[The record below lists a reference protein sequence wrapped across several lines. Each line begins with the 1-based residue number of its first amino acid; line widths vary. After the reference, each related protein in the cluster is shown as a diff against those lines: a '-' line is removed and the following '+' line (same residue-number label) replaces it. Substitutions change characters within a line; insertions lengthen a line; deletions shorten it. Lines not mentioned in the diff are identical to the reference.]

1 MRLLVFGGTVFL
13 SRAVA
18 VEAVR
23 RGHDVTCVCRG
34 TSGSVP
40 DGAQHQVFDRES
52 HDLAAVTVQ
61 GPFDAVVDVAR
72 LPSWVGPAVAALAHA
87 HWVFV
92 STISVYA
99 DPAAPGNAQTL
110 HTLEPLND
118 DSEALG
124 SDPAT
129 YGRLKVACERL
140 VSAGSASHT
149 VIRPG
154 LIIGPGDPSGRFSYW
169 PARLAQPGPV
179 LAPGSPHDPV
189 QVIDVR
195 DLAAWIVTCAEERT
209 QGVFDGTGPQQR
221 WADFLTQIAAA
232 VAAPNPGESDAGS
245 LELMWVD
252 QNFLLTQG
260 VDPWSGP
267 TAVPLW
273 LPQPDFAGFVGND
286 VTDAL
291 AAGLRIRPLGESAR
305 DTLRWL
311 HAEPR
316 APISGISRER
326 EAELLAAWRGG

>member
-18 VEAVR
+18 EEAVR
-23 RGHDVTCVCRG
+23 RGHQVTCACRG
-34 TSGSVP
+34 SSGSVP
-40 DGAQHQVFDRES
+40 DGAQHLVFDRES
-52 HDLAAVTVQ
+52 DDLAAVTVQ

-72 LPSWVGPAVAALAHA
+72 LPSWVGPAVAALAEA

-99 DPAAPGNAQTL
+99 DPATPGTARSL
-110 HTLEPLND
+110 ATLEPLD
-118 DSEALG
+118 EDAASG
-124 SDPAT
+124 SDPAA
-129 YGRLKVACERL
+129 YGGLKVTCERL

-169 PARLAQPGPV
+169 PARLAHPGRV

-189 QVIDVR
+189 QMIDVR
-195 DLAAWIVTCAEERT
+195 DLAGWIVTCAEERT
-209 QGVFDGTGPQQR
+209 PGIFDGAGPQQR
-221 WADFLTQIAAA
+221 WVDFLTQIAGA
-232 VAAPNPGESDAGS
+232 VAAPDPGESGAGS

-252 QNFLLTQG
+252 QEFLIAHG
-260 VDPWSGP
+260 VAPWSGSGS
-267 TAVPLW
+267 VPLW
-273 LPQPDFAGFVGND
+273 LPQPEFAGFVGHD

-311 HAEPR
+311 HAEPG

-326 EAELLAAWRGG
+326 EAELLDAWWGR